1 MDFRP
6 LEWASIGHIVHPRRI
21 SLKKMKKTDGTGR
34 FPSLFKMVPFEKE
47 AMSILGERD
56 SSRDPSIGFCQG

>member
-1 MDFRP
+1 MG
-6 LEWASIGHIVHPRRI
+6 LNWAYSTPEKNF
-21 SLKKMKKTDGTGR
+21 KKKLKKTDGTGR

>member
-1 MDFRP
+1 MG
-6 LEWASIGHIVHPRRI
+6 LNWAYSTPEKN
-21 SLKKMKKTDGTGR
+21 KKKKLKKTDGTGR

-56 SSRDPSIGFCQG
+56 SSRDP